1 MAGVQER
8 DGQENRLRAF
18 SITEA
23 DIARLRANRDF
34 AQHRLP
40 RLLEQWHSAF
50 AAWPEIRDALTQP
63 DVHAARVA
71 HWSRVVAGDL
81 GPGFLDSA
89 HRLAKAF
96 YDHGVPG
103 YAVAICHHTVSSG
116 IVRELGLDAAAGQR
130 SLFGARKAAA
140 EAAALRDTLG
150 RVAWLD
156 LEVLLETYAAAEQ
169 ESKRAILSQVA
180 DSLEGSVRGIADNTV
195 AASDEMKGNAQR
207 MAEIAA
213 TTNRQS
219 LAVAAAAEQAS
230 ANVQTVAAA
239 SEQLTSSIAEISRQV
254 AQSSQIARGAV
265 AEAERTNATVN
276 GLVDAAQKIGAV
288 LQLINSIAGQTN
300 LLALNATIEAARA
313 GEAGKGFAVVA
324 QEVKNLANQ
333 TAKATEDI
341 SAQILSIQEVAR
353 GSAEALSGIGA
364 TIGSINDIV
373 ITVSAAVD
381 QQTAATQE
389 IVRNVQ
395 EAARGTRSVTDTI
408 GAVTS
413 GAAETGSLAEEVLG
427 AAGNLHRESDR
438 LRESVDLFMQRIRA
452 A

>member
-40 RLLEQWHSAF
+40 QLLEQWHSAF
-50 AAWPEIRDALTQP
+50 AAWPEIRDALTVP

-71 HWSRVVAGDL
+71 HWTRVVSGDL
-81 GPGFLDSA
+81 GAGFLESA

-130 SLFGARKAAA
+130 SLFGAKKAA

-169 ESKRAILSQVA
+169 ESKRAILNQLA
-180 DSLEGSVRGIADNTV
+180 DSLESSVRGIAANTV

-207 MAEIAA
+207 MAQIAA
-213 TTNRQS
+213 ATNRQS

-239 SEQLTSSIAEISRQV
+239 SGQLTSSIAEISRQV
-254 AQSSQIARGAV
+254 AQSSQVARGAV

-333 TAKATEDI
+333 AAKATDQITREIDMI
-341 SAQILSIQEVAR
+341 QATSAEVA
-353 GSAEALSGIGA
+353 GSLDSIRSGIESVRSFVTA
-364 TIGSINDIV
+364 TAAAVEEQSSVTQSVSGNMQSAATAVQTASANIAGISTAV
-373 ITVSAAVD
+373 AQMSQAVERTRSAAVVL
-381 QQTAATQE
+381 
-389 IVRNVQ
+389 VR
-395 EAARGTRSVTDTI
+395 
-408 GAVTS
+408 
-413 GAAETGSLAEEVLG
+413 
-427 AAGNLHRESDR
+427 
-438 LRESVDLFMQRIRA
+438 
-452 A
+452 

>member
-40 RLLEQWHSAF
+40 ALLEQWHSAF
-50 AAWPEIRDALTQP
+50 AAWPEIRDALTLP

-71 HWSRVVAGDL
+71 HWSRVVSGDL
-81 GPGFLDSA
+81 GPGFLESA

-116 IVRELGLDAAAGQR
+116 IIRDLGLDAAEGR
-130 SLFGARKAAA
+130 GLLFGSRKAA
-140 EAAALRDTLG
+140 ERAALRDTLG

-169 ESKRAILSQVA
+169 ESKRAILNQLA
-180 DSLEGSVRGIADNTV
+180 DSMEGSVRGIADNTV

-207 MAEIAA
+207 MAQIAA
-213 TTNRQS
+213 ATNRQS

-254 AQSSQIARGAV
+254 AQSSQVARGAV

-276 GLVDAAQKIGAV
+276 GLVDAAQRIGAV

-341 SAQILSIQEVAR
+341 SIQIASIQEVAR

-373 ITVSAAVD
+373 ITVSAAVE

-413 GAAETGSLAEEVLG
+413 GASETGSLAEEVLG
-427 AAGNLHRESDR
+427 SAGNLHRESDR